1 MNDQRDT
8 PKPAPEEIETS
19 ENPQKAPME
28 KTLPTKEFGGRSG
41 PEPTRFGDWENNG
54 IASDF

>member
-1 MNDQRDT
+1 MNDQRNT

-19 ENPQKAPME
+19 ENPSKKPIKKPLSA
-28 KTLPTKEFGGRSG
+28 KEIGGRSG